1 MTKIWRTLIGL
12 AAATLIVLMS
22 SASMAHGAERGSVK
36 VTINGARISID
47 YGRPALKGR
56 DMLKQIQPGNVWR
69 IGADAPT
76 TLESDKELNFGGTIV
91 PKGKHILLA
100 HLVEPGKWTLVF
112 SSKSVFQYEASAK
125 LAEVPLTLQETSDSV
140 ELVTVQ
146 LNDHDGVGV
155 IEIAWGKMRLSAS
168 FKPA

>member
-1 MTKIWRTLIGL
+1 MTKTRPFLLGIATAALVALITNAG
-12 AAATLIVLMS
+12 
-22 SASMAHGAERGSVK
+22 MAHGAERGSVK
-36 VTINGARISID
+36 ATINGDHISID
-47 YGRPALKGR
+47 YGRPALRGR
-56 DMLKQIQPGNVWR
+56 DMLSQIKPSQLWR

-76 TLESDKELNFGGTIV
+76 TLESDTELNFGGTIV

-100 HLVEPGKWTLVF
+100 RLVEPGKWTLVF
-112 SSKSVFQYEASAK
+112 SSKSAFQYDPSAK
-125 LAEVPLTLQETSDSV
+125 IAEVPLTLQETSDSV

>member
-1 MTKIWRTLIGL
+1 MTKIGPPLIGM
-12 AAATLIVLMS
+12 ATATLIALMT
-22 SASMAHGAERGSVK
+22 SASMAHGNERGSVK
-36 VTINGARISID
+36 TTINGAHVSID

-56 DMLKQIQPGNVWR
+56 DMLGQIRPGQLWR

-76 TLESDKELNFGGTIV
+76 TLESDQDLDFGGTTV

-100 HLVEPGKWTLVF
+100 RLVEPGKWTLVF
-112 SSKSVFQYEASAK
+112 STKSVFQFEPSAK
-125 LAEVPLTLQETSDSV
+125 IAEVPLTLEEASDSD

-146 LNDHDGVGV
+146 LTDKDGTGV